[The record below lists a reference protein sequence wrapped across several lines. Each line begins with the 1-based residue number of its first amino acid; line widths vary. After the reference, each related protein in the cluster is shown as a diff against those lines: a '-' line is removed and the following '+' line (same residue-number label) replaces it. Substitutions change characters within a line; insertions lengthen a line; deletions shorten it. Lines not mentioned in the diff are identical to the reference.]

1 MRAYLTAEWGKAVAR
16 PYYRIYLA
24 VMVALAAALALI
36 WWWTGREG
44 MFQGSFGEC
53 LSLLIPFFSA
63 GIYLAVIVADAVF
76 SDQYKAGTLKNEVSY
91 GLPRVRIYLGKL
103 LTAAAA
109 GLLLVFLT
117 LLAYAVLCRLLI
129 PAGPEDWQAVQTFCS
144 ACSPL
149 PLWLGA
155 LSLTMAVMFNVG
167 QTIPVMVVVLCFW
180 RGWARCPGDDAGG
193 GLAGGWAEGSTVS
206 PSPPPWIWAPCP
218 CGIRPTCSGAGGWA
232 CCGRRAAPPSAWPC
246 SPGGTFTEKREGET
260 VLNYIKAELWKV
272 SRRQVF
278 YILLALLVLCT
289 AVFTG
294 TSSQK
299 GFPSLAAAV
308 SNTMI
313 TGFLAAPLL
322 VQLVDGGGAD
332 TLKNEL
338 SFGLSR
344 GRIYWGKLCASL
356 LLGAGICALLVGGSL
371 LAGWLLLP
379 HGAEGEAAWALN
391 VVGFCLLGAL
401 PVWCGLF
408 AMCHTLALLVRST
421 AAWVAGYYLTFFVGQ
436 PILVFLAMLL
446 FNVYEAT
453 ETFSLVTAILMPYSL
468 LMPAVLEDWLTSQY
482 QLWCWGVGLGW
493 LTAATGVGMLIFT
506 RKNVR

>member
-1 MRAYLTAEWGKAVAR
+1 M
-16 PYYRIYLA
+16 
-24 VMVALAAALALI
+24 
-36 WWWTGREG
+36 
-44 MFQGSFGEC
+44 
-53 LSLLIPFFSA
+53 
-63 GIYLAVIVADAVF
+63 
-76 SDQYKAGTLKNEVSY
+76 
-91 GLPRVRIYLGKL
+91 
-103 LTAAAA
+103 
-109 GLLLVFLT
+109 
-117 LLAYAVLCRLLI
+117 
-129 PAGPEDWQAVQTFCS
+129 
-144 ACSPL
+144 
-149 PLWLGA
+149 
-155 LSLTMAVMFNVG
+155 
-167 QTIPVMVVVLCFW
+167 
-180 RGWARCPGDDAGG
+180 
-193 GLAGGWAEGSTVS
+193 
-206 PSPPPWIWAPCP
+206 
-218 CGIRPTCSGAGGWA
+218 
-232 CCGRRAAPPSAWPC
+232 
-246 SPGGTFTEKREGET
+246 
-260 VLNYIKAELWKV
+260 LNYIKAELWKV

-294 TSSQK
+294 TSSLK

-379 HGAEGEAAWALN
+379 RGDADTGWYGWCL
-391 VVGFCLLGAL
+391 VGFCLLGAL

-468 LMPAVLEDWLTSQY
+468 LMPAVLTDWQTGQY

-493 LTAATGVGMLIFT
+493 VALGAGAGLILFR
-506 RKNVR
+506 RKDVR

>member
-1 MRAYLTAEWGKAVAR
+1 M
-16 PYYRIYLA
+16 
-24 VMVALAAALALI
+24 
-36 WWWTGREG
+36 
-44 MFQGSFGEC
+44 
-53 LSLLIPFFSA
+53 
-63 GIYLAVIVADAVF
+63 
-76 SDQYKAGTLKNEVSY
+76 
-91 GLPRVRIYLGKL
+91 
-103 LTAAAA
+103 
-109 GLLLVFLT
+109 
-117 LLAYAVLCRLLI
+117 
-129 PAGPEDWQAVQTFCS
+129 
-144 ACSPL
+144 
-149 PLWLGA
+149 
-155 LSLTMAVMFNVG
+155 
-167 QTIPVMVVVLCFW
+167 
-180 RGWARCPGDDAGG
+180 
-193 GLAGGWAEGSTVS
+193 
-206 PSPPPWIWAPCP
+206 
-218 CGIRPTCSGAGGWA
+218 
-232 CCGRRAAPPSAWPC
+232 
-246 SPGGTFTEKREGET
+246 
-260 VLNYIKAELWKV
+260 LNYIKAELWKV

-294 TSSQK
+294 TSSLK
-299 GFPSLAAAV
+299 GFPYLAQAV
-308 SNTMI
+308 SATMVV
-313 TGFLAAPLL
+313 GFLAAPLL

-379 HGAEGEAAWALN
+379 HGAEGEAVWALS

-493 LTAATGVGMLIFT
+493 LTAATGVGMLMFT

>member
-16 PYYRIYLA
+16 PYYRIYLT
-24 VMVALAAALALI
+24 VMAALAAALALI
-36 WWWTGREG
+36 WWW
-44 MFQGSFGEC
+44 SFGEC

-76 SDQYKAGTLKNEVSY
+76 SDQYKTGTLKNEVSY

-103 LTAAAA
+103 ATAAAA

-129 PAGPEDWQAVQTFCS
+129 PAGPEDWQAVQTFLFRLL
-144 ACSPL
+144 AAL

-167 QTIPVMVVVLCFW
+167 QTIPVMVVVLLLLAGLGPVF
-180 RGWARCPGDDAGG
+180 RGMMR
-193 GLAGGWAEGSTVS
+193 LAGGWLA
-206 PSPPPWIWAPCP
+206 
-218 CGIRPTCSGAGGWA
+218 GWA
-232 CCGRRAAPPSAWPC
+232 EVLYRLTLTAPMDLGAVSLWDPAYLLWC
-246 SPGGTFTEKREGET
+246 WGVGGET

-294 TSSQK
+294 TSSLK

>member
-1 MRAYLTAEWGKAVAR
+1 M
-16 PYYRIYLA
+16 
-24 VMVALAAALALI
+24 
-36 WWWTGREG
+36 
-44 MFQGSFGEC
+44 
-53 LSLLIPFFSA
+53 
-63 GIYLAVIVADAVF
+63 IVADAVF
-76 SDQYKAGTLKNEVSY
+76 SDQYKTGTLKNEVSY
-91 GLPRVRIYLGKL
+91 GIPRERIYLGKL
-103 LTAAAA
+103 ATAAAA

-129 PAGPEDWQAVQTFCS
+129 PAGPEDWQAVQTFLFRLL
-144 ACSPL
+144 AAV

-155 LSLTMAVMFNVG
+155 LALTMAVMFNVG
-167 QTIPVMVVVLCFW
+167 QTIPVMVVVLLLLAGLGPVF
-180 RGWARCPGDDAGG
+180 RGMMR
-193 GLAGGWAEGSTVS
+193 LAGGWLGSTVS

-294 TSSQK
+294 TSSLK